1 VCAYPALQITV
12 LSNGYGEDSI
22 GAALLH
28 QLHSHL
34 PEARRIAYPT
44 VDLGNA
50 YLSGTEGV
58 TLLEP
63 RQVMPSGGLL
73 LHHPQLFWQDI
84 KAGFLG
90 LTLKQLRTLRQHTT
104 DVLIVIGDVY
114 ALLLSSLVRTK
125 LRFYYQSL
133 ISIHHRTLAPSHP
146 LNRLAMERVTLPE
159 RLLIQ
164 RLCHTVYLRDEATA
178 HYLQQRGIRQA
189 KALGNPMLDAIT
201 GGSPLPTITSPP
213 RIALLPGSRRYRAAA
228 LQKMLRTLEH
238 LPEATGYLAWTG
250 GKLPPIP
257 GWQLTTCHDE
267 AGLTARYQRGTQTVF
282 VCENRFADVL
292 CSCQLVLGT
301 SGTAQEQAAAL
312 GLPVVS
318 FPVAPY
324 YTSAFLKNQKRLLGD
339 ALAVCDANS
348 PTIAAS
354 LRYLMTDAR
363 AYRQASET
371 GKARMGPAGGTA
383 AITADIVQVIKE
395 NSGKLW

>member
-1 VCAYPALQITV
+1 M

-22 GAALLH
+22 GAALLN
-28 QLHSHL
+28 QLHIHL
-34 PEARRIAYPT
+34 PQARLTAYPT

-50 YLSGTEGV
+50 YSGMTAGV

-63 RQVMPSGGLL
+63 RQLMPSGGLL

-84 KAGFLG
+84 RAGFLG
-90 LTLKQLRTLRQHTT
+90 LTFKQLRTLRHHKT

-114 ALLLSSLVRTK
+114 ALLLSSLVRTR

-133 ISIHHRTLAPSHP
+133 ISIHHRTLAPRHP
-146 LNRLAMERVTLPE
+146 LNRLAMERFTLPE
-159 RLLIQ
+159 RLLIK
-164 RLCHTVYLRDEATA
+164 RLCHTAYLRDEATA
-178 HYLQQRGIRQA
+178 HYLRQRGIRQA

-201 GGSPLPTITSPP
+201 GGSPLPTLTPTP

-228 LQKMLRTLEH
+228 LVMMLRALEH

-250 GKLPPIP
+250 GKLPTVP
-257 GWQLTTCHDE
+257 GWQLTPCHNE
-267 AGLTARYQRGTQTVF
+267 AGLTARYQRSSQTIF

-292 CSCQLVLGT
+292 HSCQLVLGT
-301 SGTAQEQAAAL
+301 AGTAQEQAAAL
-312 GLPVVS
+312 GLPVVT

-324 YTSAFLKNQKRLLGD
+324 YTSAFLQNQKRLLGD
-339 ALAVCDANS
+339 ALTICKAN
-348 PTIAAS
+348 PLTITAS
-354 LRYLMTDAR
+354 LRHLISDTR
-363 AYRQASET
+363 AYLQASDI
-371 GKARMGPAGGTA
+371 GKVRMGPAGGTA

>member
-22 GAALLH
+22 GAALLN
-28 QLHSHL
+28 QLHIHL
-34 PEARRIAYPT
+34 PQARLIVYPT

-50 YLSGTEGV
+50 YSSVTAEV

-90 LTLKQLRTLRQHTT
+90 LTFKQLRTLRHHKT

-114 ALLLSSLVRTK
+114 ALLLSSLVRSR

-133 ISIHHRTLAPSHP
+133 ISIHHRTLAPRHP
-146 LNRLAMERVTLPE
+146 LNRLAMERFTLPE
-159 RLLIQ
+159 RLLIK

-178 HYLQQRGIRQA
+178 HYLQQRGVKQA

-201 GGSPLPTITSPP
+201 GGSPLPSITPPP

-228 LQKMLRTLEH
+228 LVMMLRALEQ

-250 GKLPPIP
+250 GKLPTIP
-257 GWQLTTCHDE
+257 GWHLIPCHNE
-267 AGLTARYQRGTQTVF
+267 TGPTARYQRDTQTVF

-292 CSCQLVLGT
+292 HSCQLVLGT
-301 SGTAQEQAAAL
+301 AGTAQEQAAAL
-312 GLPVVS
+312 GLPVVT
-318 FPVAPY
+318 FPVTPY
-324 YTSAFLKNQKRLLGD
+324 YTTDFLHNQKRLLGD
-339 ALAVCDANS
+339 AL
-348 PTIAAS
+348 TICEAKPPPLAAA
-354 LRYLMTDAR
+354 LRHLLTDAR
-363 AYRQASET
+363 AYLQASET